1 MYKYGSLSNLVCD
14 PGMTLL
20 TLNSSVSGA
29 ACVYACSPTLDPSNG
44 QSASI
49 KNFDS
54 ASAELAAD
62 VNKEYPNTKVIGYPL
77 DIANEQDT
85 LGLIDD
91 VLNAC
96 GRLDVWVCAAGWLG
110 PASIEKTGP
119 RELQRGWEANGLAPF
134 FALRYAPAAM
144 AKLCSKGSYPNAAPK
159 DVAYGSIVVV
169 SSVASTYGGESMTDV
184 HFGNF
189 GNSADVASL
198 GCWGPCFTMSSH
210 AALGVVRA
218 GVAVLKG
225 DLTLLTVPKSF
236 YDIIVPYL
244 TRSNHHRLWCTNQLY
259 LTRSDR
265 HRRRPPGTRHE
276 GYVPATFGLTI
287 ARGSER
293 AYRS

>member
-1 MYKYGSLSNLVCD
+1 MAAQQVTNPTSDSEFFSPYRPDGKLYGFICVVT
-14 PGMTLL
+14 GATLPIGRSIVFEL
-20 TLNSSVSGA
+20 AAHGA

-77 DIANEQDT
+77 DIANEQET

-110 PASIEKTGP
+110 PAGIDKTGP

-134 FALRYAPAAM
+134 FALRYAPASM

-159 DVAYGSIVVV
+159 DVAYGSIIVV
-169 SSVASTYGGESMTDV
+169 SSVASTYGGSGVRINCISPGQIDIGVDLQGLDMK
-184 HFGNF
+184 GM
-189 GNSADVASL
+189 SLPPAASQSREIQKEHIGL
-198 GCWGPCFTMSSH
+198 E
-210 AALGVVRA
+210 RA
-218 GVAVLKG
+218 GLPIEVARVVGFLASG
-225 DLTLLTVPKSF
+225 FSSYITGANLVVDGGAS
-236 YDIIVPYL
+236 
-244 TRSNHHRLWCTNQLY
+244 
-259 LTRSDR
+259 
-265 HRRRPPGTRHE
+265 
-276 GYVPATFGLTI
+276 
-287 ARGSER
+287 
-293 AYRS
+293 

>member
-1 MYKYGSLSNLVCD
+1 MSRERRNPRISLSIDYRDLASMPCFD
-14 PGMTLL
+14 LAQALL
-20 TLNSSVSGA
+20 TPNPLTSGA

-77 DIANEQDT
+77 DIANEQET

-110 PASIEKTGP
+110 PAGIDKTGP

-134 FALRYAPAAM
+134 FALRYAPASM

-159 DVAYGSIVVV
+159 DVAYGSIIVV
-169 SSVASTYGGESMTDV
+169 SSVASTYGGESSMEIY
-184 HFGNF
+184 FGNS
-189 GNSADVASL
+189 GNSADIACLRLL
-198 GCWGPCFTMSSH
+198 GTWLH
-210 AALGVVRA
+210 
-218 GVAVLKG
+218 
-225 DLTLLTVPKSF
+225 DELTCGS
-236 YDIIVPYL
+236 
-244 TRSNHHRLWCTNQLY
+244 
-259 LTRSDR
+259 
-265 HRRRPPGTRHE
+265 RRRASWRCCTQRCLELYDSPNDTQR
-276 GYVPATFGLTI
+276 
-287 ARGSER
+287 R
-293 AYRS
+293 